1 MSAVRKLPMS
11 HNKDLKKKLQEYEIP
26 KREFFSFE
34 TSEGVKL
41 NACDETIKL

>member
-1 MSAVRKLPMS
+1 MS